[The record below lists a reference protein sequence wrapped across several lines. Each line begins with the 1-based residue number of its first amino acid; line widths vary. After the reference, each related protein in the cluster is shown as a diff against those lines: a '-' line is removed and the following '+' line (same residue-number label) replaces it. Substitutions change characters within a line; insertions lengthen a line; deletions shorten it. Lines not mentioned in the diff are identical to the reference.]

1 MWTGSRIVRD
11 EFSSPR
17 WIDWR
22 IQSVAYVENL
32 KPRRQSNFSA
42 ARIRPSMPSCTRSP
56 SDRPWPWYL
65 RATDTTSR
73 RFELIIRSFAAMS
86 PFSMRLASSISS
98 TAVSSGYLRAALKN
112 SWSESVV
119 TSSAWACACIA
130 ASCSTSSGR
139 VISAFLGA
147 RFFALVAGALGARF
161 GASVCSAPRLRRD
174 EAATVGRRSF
184 FACCLVAAWAAVD
197 DCFLSVFS
205 SLLGGI
211 GEVSL
216 VDFDSSKPVE
226 VYHRHPTYVCRSA
239 RP

>member
-1 MWTGSRIVRD
+1 
-11 EFSSPR
+11 
-17 WIDWR
+17 
-22 IQSVAYVENL
+22 
-32 KPRRQSNFSA
+32 
-42 ARIRPSMPSCTRSP
+42 MPSWTRSP

-86 PFSMRLASSISS
+86 PFSIRFASSISS
-98 TAVSSGYLRAALKN
+98 TAVSSGYLRAALKK

-139 VISAFLGA
+139 STSFFLVA
-147 RFFALVAGALGARF
+147 RFLPAVAGALGARL
-161 GASVCSAPRLRRD
+161 GAASVCSAPRLRRD
-174 EAATVGRRSF
+174 EAATDGRRSF
-184 FACCLVAAWAAVD
+184 LACCLVAAWAAVD

-216 VDFDSSKPVE
+216 LDFDSSKPVE